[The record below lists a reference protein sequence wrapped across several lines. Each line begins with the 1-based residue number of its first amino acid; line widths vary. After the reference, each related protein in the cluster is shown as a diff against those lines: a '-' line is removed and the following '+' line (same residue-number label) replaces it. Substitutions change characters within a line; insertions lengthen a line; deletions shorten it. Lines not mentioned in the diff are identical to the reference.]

1 MSDSNPL
8 LNRETWSGFFWPIIL
23 VLVTLLC
30 VAPGFVSVPPVDRD
44 ETRFAQASRQMIETG
59 DYIDIRFQDGTR
71 YKKPIGIYWLQTASV
86 KVLQA
91 VSLVKQ
97 QAPIWAYRLPSA
109 IGVVLAAL
117 LTYAIACVFLPPSA
131 AGIAALFMAIT
142 VLPGFEARIAKTD
155 GVLLA
160 VILAAQLSLAR
171 AYMYK
176 DTALSIGGRLLFWGS
191 LGLGILIK
199 GPVIILISGLTIV
212 ALSIYQRSFDL
223 IKQLKPLTGLLLTL
237 LIAVPWFVA
246 IGIHSEGAFFVEAG
260 LKDFLGKV
268 ASVKESHGG
277 VPGIYA
283 AIMTGTFWPAS
294 LIFIASIPFLF
305 KQRRA
310 GVMVFC
316 LCWALPSW
324 IVFEFTPTK
333 LPHYVLPLYPALA
346 IMTAFA
352 VHEGFK
358 VERLWQKILLGLLFV
373 APFILAAVV
382 VGGLIFLD
390 GYFSPIAVLF
400 GGLATFAGFW
410 GWRKIAATGKVQ
422 PAVGFMTASA
432 FCLYMAVYQF
442 GFPNLQSVWIS
453 NNMIA
458 ALNTEEKRPTCAAP
472 SVVAVG
478 YHEPSLAFLGPL
490 DLRFEGVQGAAD
502 KLAADPCRRLFVT
515 NRHLEETSA
524 ALETLGFTLT
534 PLSTVEG
541 VTLNGGKKVT
551 ITLND
556 VVPMVENEEEPL
568 VDRIDGNEGEGSA
581 SGD

>member
-1 MSDSNPL
+1 MSDNNL
-8 LNRETWSGFFWPIIL
+8 LFNRETWSGFLWPVVL

-30 VAPGFVSVPPVDRD
+30 VVPGFFSVPPVDRD

-86 KVLQA
+86 KILQA
-91 VSLVKQ
+91 ASIVKE

-109 IGVVLAAL
+109 VGVVLAVL
-117 LTYAIACVFLPPSA
+117 LTYAIASVFLPPSA
-131 AGIAALFMAIT
+131 AGIAALFMAIS

-155 GVLLA
+155 GFLLA
-160 VILAAQLSLAR
+160 VILAAQLPLAR
-171 AYMYK
+171 AYMNK
-176 DTALSIGGRLLFWGS
+176 DAPLSIANRVLFWGS
-191 LGLGILIK
+191 VGVGLLLK

-212 ALSIYQRSFDL
+212 ALSIHQRSFAL
-223 IKQLKPLTGLLLTL
+223 LKRLKPLTGLLLTL

-246 IGIHSEGAFFVEAG
+246 IGIQSEGAFFIEAG

-294 LIFIASIPFLF
+294 LVFLAAIPFLF

-310 GVMVFC
+310 ALIVFC

-324 IVFEFTPTK
+324 IVFELTPTK

-346 IMTAFA
+346 IMIAFA

-358 VERLWQKILLGLLFV
+358 VERLWQKVLLALLFV
-373 APFILAAVV
+373 APFILAAIV

-400 GGLATFAGFW
+400 GGLATFAGFL
-410 GWRKIAATGKVQ
+410 GWRRIVATKNVQ
-422 PAVGFMTASA
+422 PAVGFMAASA

-442 GFPNLQSVWIS
+442 GFPHLQSVWIS

-458 ALNTEEKRPTCAAP
+458 ALNAEDERATCPAP
-472 SVVAVG
+472 RVLAVG

-490 DLRFEGVQGAAD
+490 DLRFDRLKGAAD
-502 KLAADPCRRLFVT
+502 KLAAEPCRRLFVT
-515 NRHLEETSA
+515 NRHLEGTTA
-524 ALETLGFTLT
+524 ALEKLGFQMKAVA
-534 PLSTVEG
+534 TVEG
-541 VTLNGGKKVT
+541 VTLNGGNEVT

-556 VVPMVENEEEPL
+556 IVPL
-568 VDRIDGNEGEGSA
+568 VDEIDTPSVSRDDVDEGEGSVA
-581 SGD
+581 SD